1 MMNVKPI
8 STYELRT
15 KHVISSYSKLPKGC
29 HDIELQLVN
38 DARYDIIEE
47 LWIAYSE
54 EYYG

>member
-1 MMNVKPI
+1 MNVKPI

-29 HDIELQLVN
+29 HDIELRLVN
-38 DARYDIIEE
+38 DARYDILEE

-54 EYYG
+54 EYHG

>member
-1 MMNVKPI
+1 MKTV

-29 HDIELQLVN
+29 HDIELRLVN
-38 DARYDIIEE
+38 DARYDILEE

-54 EYYG
+54 EYHG